1 MDLCKVHATGKWV
14 CRRNTEGQGLWAL
27 KGGEG
32 ATALREL
39 VENITKEMLMS
50 KQVWSGKTLVIP
62 RQESDYDTV
71 YTGMIWG
78 QGRTMNFYSLP
89 TLYFDCSEHLWVLL
103 PRVCYFWFL
112 SSHPHGFAWGKPC
125 SLHVSACF
133 RSSRRA
139 GLSCP
144 PALRLVSGLSV
155 WPQPVQSAST
165 SGPWLGTWDKD
176 VSSPSVHL

>member
-32 ATALREL
+32 ATALWEP
-39 VENITKEMLMS
+39 VENITNIWCQSRYDLGRPLWYHS
-50 KQVWSGKTLVIP
+50 KKVTTIQYILVWYEDRGGQWIFIHCPPCIS
-62 RQESDYDTV
+62 TV
-71 YTGMIWG
+71 VNICGFCDPGFAT
-78 QGRTMNFYSLP
+78 
-89 TLYFDCSEHLWVLL
+89 
-103 PRVCYFWFL
+103 WFL
-112 SSHPHGFAWGKPC
+112 LSHPHGFAWGKPC
-125 SLHVSACF
+125 SLHVSTCF